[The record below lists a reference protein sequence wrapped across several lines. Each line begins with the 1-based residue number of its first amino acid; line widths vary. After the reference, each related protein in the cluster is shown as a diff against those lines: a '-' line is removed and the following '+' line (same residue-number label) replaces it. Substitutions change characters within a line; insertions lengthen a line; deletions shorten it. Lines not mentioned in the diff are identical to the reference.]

1 MDTEWTEQNLL
12 SILEAGDDADRDA
25 LWAGFFWNPRISS
38 VGLFRRI
45 KDSLLTAAKQEQL
58 SREGHARSLAY
69 LILQGW
75 VSTHGDD
82 GHRWVTDS
90 ELRDVLLHSGD
101 ELRSH
106 VLWQFEQLLIRNDD
120 DRETWQS
127 TANTF
132 FRDVWPRQRS
142 VKTSQMTAR
151 LFEILLADHD
161 SFAVLVDVV
170 IPLLTTIDDGTAL
183 HVHFR
188 SEVDEVAKAHP
199 EKLLHLLFTV
209 LPNEARRWPY
219 GASDAIEKIAEA
231 DDKLIADK
239 RLIEL
244 RRRWNAR

>member
-1 MDTEWTEQNLL
+1 MAIH
-12 SILEAGDDADRDA
+12 SKH
-25 LWAGFFWNPRISS
+25 FFQ
-38 VGLFRRI
+38 RR
-45 KDSLLTAAKQEQL
+45 LAA
-58 SREGHARSLAY
+58 
-69 LILQGW
+69 
-75 VSTHGDD
+75 STVCQD
-82 GHRWVTDS
+82 VTD
-90 ELRDVLLHSGD
+90 D
-101 ELRSH
+101 
-106 VLWQFEQLLIRNDD
+106 
-120 DRETWQS
+120 
-127 TANTF
+127 
-132 FRDVWPRQRS
+132 
-142 VKTSQMTAR
+142 AR